1 MYLWGDDRRFN
12 SYKHFLTQ
20 KFGGRLQKLT
30 LNAGFTCPNRDGRV
44 GIGGCTYCLND
55 AFNPSYC
62 SPKKSIEQQLQEGIE
77 FHHQRYRRTDF
88 YLAYYQAFSNTYAPL
103 EELKRIYQPAIQ
115 HPLIKGLIIGT
126 RPDCI
131 DDEKLDFFA
140 ELQKKLF
147 ISIEYGVESC
157 NNQTLQRIH
166 RGHSFEQAVTAI
178 DATAQRHIHC
188 AAHFIYGLPGES
200 PEDWFDQ
207 LKIINQLKING
218 IKFHQLQIIRN
229 TPMQQEFIAHPE
241 DFYPFHQ
248 DNYIDFIIK
257 ITEKLNPSF
266 VIERFAGE
274 VPPHFLHINPWG
286 TTRYDV
292 ILQKIEQKMQA
303 LDTWQGKYFYTFF

>member
-131 DDEKLDFFA
+131 DDEKLDFM
-140 ELQKKLF
+140 LDKSDCR
-147 ISIEYGVESC
+147 IVG
-157 NNQTLQRIH
+157 TL
-166 RGHSFEQAVTAI
+166 S
-178 DATAQRHIHC
+178 
-188 AAHFIYGLPGES
+188 
-200 PEDWFDQ
+200 
-207 LKIINQLKING
+207 K
-218 IKFHQLQIIRN
+218 
-229 TPMQQEFIAHPE
+229 
-241 DFYPFHQ
+241 
-248 DNYIDFIIK
+248 
-257 ITEKLNPSF
+257 
-266 VIERFAGE
+266 
-274 VPPHFLHINPWG
+274 
-286 TTRYDV
+286 
-292 ILQKIEQKMQA
+292 
-303 LDTWQGKYFYTFF
+303 